1 MATDITPGGTG
12 RTLTGEDTRSHGGC
26 NFGLALSHTFG
37 ENYGKNTV
45 YSLLPP
51 PPAPV
56 ICYTPTIQGEN
67 GKMFDYGSSEKPC
80 FKWKSTST
88 TAQEEDFIFKL
99 YKADG
104 TGTPI
109 YSQTQKNQNLCLPA
123 NVALV
128 NNDECSF
135 YYYTVQSSVEGKC
148 LSEATAASFGYR
160 AKPVVAFAAT
170 KPAED
175 QYMFKIF
182 GGSTAT
188 KYFNDGVKPR
198 RKARKAVVKATT
210 PDASVGPA
218 VVKKKIVPRKKH
230 TSVGGVTATTTR
242 SVVNYE
248 NVSTNPTIVWP
259 KDLPLPKNPAVYE
272 YEVQR
277 LNAGDCKPTG
287 TVAKYKF
294 YIDPKN
300 PSDIR
305 IIPDKKK

>member
-1 MATDITPGGTG
+1 
-12 RTLTGEDTRSHGGC
+12 
-26 NFGLALSHTFG
+26 
-37 ENYGKNTV
+37 
-45 YSLLPP
+45 
-51 PPAPV
+51 
-56 ICYTPTIQGEN
+56 
-67 GKMFDYGSSEKPC
+67 
-80 FKWKSTST
+80 
-88 TAQEEDFIFKL
+88 
-99 YKADG
+99 
-104 TGTPI
+104 
-109 YSQTQKNQNLCLPA
+109 
-123 NVALV
+123 
-128 NNDECSF
+128 
-135 YYYTVQSSVEGKC
+135 

-230 TSVGGVTATTTR
+230 SVGGVTATTTR